1 MSNRNFGFI
10 YSTSISA
17 FIIIKITYFGHFLKI
32 QMKKRDFSF
41 FKPTIS
47 SWGHVRSNPG
57 QSINL
62 FQKLTNLFRY
72 NPFSNPTTCEN
83 HLDQIKES
91 RLEDSNYF
99 SDLSVQRNPVQLF
112 KEETRV
118 SITRLEQFSG
128 FEFFSIFRLVSRN
141 QIWEFSVLFSG
152 LGLNITITI
161 CPN

>member
-1 MSNRNFGFI
+1 
-10 YSTSISA
+10 
-17 FIIIKITYFGHFLKI
+17 
-32 QMKKRDFSF
+32 MKKRDFSF

-128 FEFFSIFRLVSRN
+128 FEFFPF
-141 QIWEFSVLFSG
+141 FG
-152 LGLNITITI
+152 
-161 CPN
+161 